1 MVLRGLIRDF
11 LCIYLGYEI
20 IKGSIFGNFSIST
33 TILITSIILFI
44 LSIWFLLERI
54 GIIPKFGE

>member
-1 MVLRGLIRDF
+1 MVLRGLIRDI

-20 IKGSIFGNFSIST
+20 IKGYIFGNFSISAT
-33 TILITSIILFI
+33 VFISSTILFI

-54 GIIPKFGE
+54 GLIPKFGE